1 MCSSAGSWHC
11 SWHGG
16 RDPEGSCPG
25 SCQAPVAS
33 LALCHL
39 GGGTWQWRVDTKGRT
54 LLSCPCL
61 LGSQSHPNG
70 SSDTQSGSSGWFR
83 PASPPGK
90 LNHSPEGTSSHTNPF
105 TALGLCPA
113 VPSSCSPMPTL
124 SLQGTGMGSSPPEE
138 APGGTGVPGD
148 MGQLCLAVS
157 QHNEWGIQPC
167 FHVGS
172 DHSSVTAR
180 SAPFH
185 ENI

>member
-1 MCSSAGSWHC
+1 MCSSAGSWRC

-16 RDPEGSCPG
+16 GTQRGPALAPARPPWPPWLFVTSVVAPG
-25 SCQAPVAS
+25 SGGWTRREGHCCPAPACWDPRATQTGAVTPS
-33 LALCHL
+33 L
-39 GGGTWQWRVDTKGRT
+39 V
-54 LLSCPCL
+54 PVV
-61 LGSQSHPNG
+61 GSDQHHP
-70 SSDTQSGSSGWFR
+70 R
-83 PASPPGK
+83 GK
-90 LNHSPEGTSSHTNPF
+90 LNHSPEGSSSHTNPF

-172 DHSSVTAR
+172 DHSSVTAG